1 MPLAS
6 RGWVWCGSYQLLPKK
21 KTIGDYGLA
30 FLDRDERVT
39 QSTRLW
45 KLHKVTHKIIN
56 DISKENVKVYKIV
69 SKFE

>member
-1 MPLAS
+1 M
-6 RGWVWCGSYQLLPKK
+6 VWILPFVTKK